1 MQLYPS
7 DHLPLGIIVSLGE
20 STSQPGSV
28 DIPVNPYILPD
39 DEVTVTDSDS
49 EDNPMMAK
57 E

>member
-20 STSQPGSV
+20 STSQPGSIDV
-28 DIPVNPYILPD
+28 PVTPYVLPD

-49 EDNPMMAK
+49 EDNTVLVK